1 MVTKAKAKQ
10 DAAPQAAPKGAGPNP
25 LAEDFAKAIKL
36 MEAGKGT
43 EAAKAFEAL
52 VTKAHEQGQ
61 WHLKRSAQSYLNLAL
76 RQTTAPKETKLT
88 PEAEAQLDLNRKD
101 PKAALTILEKAL
113 KTHPKDA
120 KLHYLKAVAL
130 AQLEQ
135 DEPCA
140 ASLKTALELD
150 ADLTYLFRM
159 EPDFEDMRDHPAFGF
174 ALGR

>member
-10 DAAPQAAPKGAGPNP
+10 EAAPQAAPKAAGPHP
-25 LAEDFAKAIKL
+25 LAEEFAKAIKQL
-36 MEAGKGT
+36 EQGKAS
-43 EAAKAFEAL
+43 EAAKALEGL
-52 VTKAHEQGQ
+52 VAKAHEQGQ

-76 RQTTAPKETKLT
+76 RQTTTPKETKLT
-88 PEAEAQLDLNRKD
+88 AEAEAQLLLNRKD
-101 PKAALTILEKAL
+101 AKGALALLDKAL
-113 KTHPKDA
+113 KAQPQQA

>member
-25 LAEDFAKAIKL
+25 LAEDFAKAIKQL
-36 MEAGKGT
+36 EAGKGT

-52 VTKAHEQGQ
+52 AAKAQEQGQ

-76 RQTTAPKETKLT
+76 RQTSTPKEAKLT

-101 PKAALTILEKAL
+101 PKAALATLEKAL
-113 KTHPKDA
+113 KAHPKEA

-140 ASLKTALELD
+140 ASLKAALELD

>member
-10 DAAPQAAPKGAGPNP
+10 DAAPQAAPKGAGPHP
-25 LAEDFAKAIKL
+25 LAEEFAKAIKL
-36 MEAGKGT
+36 MEAGKGAD
-43 EAAKAFEAL
+43 AAKALEGL

-61 WHLKRSAQSYLNLAL
+61 WHLKRSAQSYLNLAH
-76 RQTTAPKETKLT
+76 RQTATPKETKLS
-88 PEAEAQLDLNRKD
+88 PEAEAQLELNRKD
-101 PKAALTILEKAL
+101 PKAALATLEKAL
-113 KTHPKDA
+113 KTHPKEA

-140 ASLKTALELD
+140 ASLKAALELD